1 MLDTITIWT
10 VDMEKDFIYAELC
23 EVYGNLLTEK
33 QRDITTL
40 YYSNDLSLGEISE
53 IKNISRQSVLDT
65 LEKVKAIL
73 DKYEAELK
81 VYNKKTQ
88 ILSLIQNYR
97 QENTEFFDKLID
109 ILEE

>member
-1 MLDTITIWT
+1 
-10 VDMEKDFIYAELC
+10 MEKNFIYAELC
-23 EVYGNLLTEK
+23 DVYGNLLTEK

-65 LEKVKAIL
+65 LEKVRFIL

-81 VYNKKTQ
+81 VYEKKTK
-88 ILSLIQNYR
+88 ILCSIQKLKQDNPAVYGELIN
-97 QENTEFFDKLID
+97 
-109 ILEE
+109 ILED